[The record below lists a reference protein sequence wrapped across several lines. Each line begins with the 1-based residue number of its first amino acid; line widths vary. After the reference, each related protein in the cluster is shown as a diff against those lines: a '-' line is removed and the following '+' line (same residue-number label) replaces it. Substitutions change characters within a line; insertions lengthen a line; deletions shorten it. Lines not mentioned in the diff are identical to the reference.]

1 MASQDGAPGSDP
13 SGGPDP
19 QGEREGLAPRHPGR
33 RQSELSVHGGP
44 QHSLALPL
52 PPDAAVA

>member
-1 MASQDGAPGSDP
+1 MGLQGLTHQ
-13 SGGPDP
+13 GGLTLRER
-19 QGEREGLAPRHPGR
+19 GREGLAPRHPGR